1 MIILVVLIFFGVCI
15 YFTVDLIK
23 KEEEQKRHIMVLTR
37 QNNKMKKALKGY
49 SDKKEERFNNSVV
62 IKYIPVKSKNGVVS
76 KNTKLY
82 IAPVY
87 DSYILTN
94 VQSGTNIKIIDSGQ
108 IDNNLWYE
116 VMINLNIDT
125 NNKGWIPSSDLILE
139 EDIIEPK

>member
-1 MIILVVLIFFGVCI
+1 
-15 YFTVDLIK
+15 
-23 KEEEQKRHIMVLTR
+23 MVLTR

-108 IDNNLWYE
+108 IENNLWYE

>member
-15 YFTVDLIK
+15 YFAVDLIK

-108 IDNNLWYE
+108 IENNLWYE